1 MTDGAIA
8 QFTLPREGLDIVLPL
23 NVVIDA
29 GGAIVHAGPT
39 MKKLFGDHALV
50 GVSFFGAFDVR
61 RPARAQR
68 AADLLD
74 RHEGALRVVPRHDP
88 ETPMRGC
95 AAPLEGGAI
104 LVALSLGVSV
114 VEAVRKYDLAG
125 RDFSAADPTI
135 EMLYL
140 IEAKSAVLEESKRLN
155 QRLQGAKIAAEEQ
168 AFTDTLTGLKN
179 RRAMDH
185 VLGRLSTVG
194 NMSEPFGL
202 MHIDLDFFKEVNDTY
217 GHAAGDHVL
226 QEVARIL
233 VEETRADDTVA
244 RIGGDEF
251 VVIIRNCRS
260 LDILDG
266 IARRIIE
273 RLERPIMFQG
283 KPCRVSASIGTT
295 ISTAYDRID
304 PDRMLHDADTALYES
319 KARGRSC
326 HTFFGNAGRASPD
339 QTATH

>member
-1 MTDGAIA
+1 MTRETA
-8 QFTLPREGLDIVLPL
+8 QFTLDKAGLDVVLPL
-23 NVVIDA
+23 HVVLDPD
-29 GGAIVHAGPT
+29 GMIVHAGPT
-39 MKKLFGDHALV
+39 MAKLFREQALI
-50 GVSFFGAFDVR
+50 GARFFEAFEVR
-61 RPARAQR
+61 RPARAER
-68 AADLLD
+68 AADLLI
-74 RHEGALRVVPRHDP
+74 RTEGSVRVAPRHDP
-88 ETPMRGC
+88 ETSMRGC
-95 AAPLEGGAI
+95 AAPLADGAI
-104 LVALSLGVSV
+104 LVALSLGISV

-140 IEAKSAVLEESKRLN
+140 IEAKSAVLEESRRLN
-155 QRLQGAKIAAEEQ
+155 QRLQGARIAAEEQ

-185 VLGRLSTVG
+185 VLGRLSAVG
-194 NMSEPFGL
+194 NTSEPFGL

-273 RLERPIMFQG
+273 RLERPIMYQG

-295 ISTAYDRID
+295 ISTAYDTID
-304 PDRMLHDADTALYES
+304 PDRMLHDADTALYKS

-326 HTFFGNAGRASPD
+326 HTFFESAGRSAPDRLAS
-339 QTATH
+339 H